1 MIINKEAATGKLKK
15 NKRETLLN
23 MSFSRVIATS
33 ELEKRTFSD
42 KKITFCKK
50 GSRNATC
57 RKIKALCGNMENFDK
72 GFRNFGTCGEIL
84 QTFLQESSL
93 TKHSRN
99 ILYESRSKTPSASG
113 NRQHVEEG
121 SHMQN

>member
-1 MIINKEAATGKLKK
+1 
-15 NKRETLLN
+15 